1 MSKKFLQFRHH
12 YNCRADRESE
22 ATVSSNKKDENRFS
36 YLEISLTLE
45 MKDDF
50 NSTFL
55 CYDFCLHS
63 FKSAEHRTQH
73 SVHQL
78 LIRARPSKS

>member
-1 MSKKFLQFRHH
+1 MHH
-12 YNCRADRESE
+12 YNSRADRKSVATA
-22 ATVSSNKKDENRFS
+22 ATVSSLLFNKKDENRFS

-50 NSTFL
+50 NLKLF

-78 LIRARPSKS
+78 LIRARPCKS

>member
-1 MSKKFLQFRHH
+1 MHH
-12 YNCRADRESE
+12 YNSRADRKSGATA
-22 ATVSSNKKDENRFS
+22 ATVSSLLFNKKDENRFS

-50 NSTFL
+50 NFKL
-55 CYDFCLHS
+55 FCYDFCLHS

-78 LIRARPSKS
+78 LIRARPCKS